1 MMISESIWIGDKILK
16 LIENSTDFRLLNIG
30 SSTRQF
36 REKEEPWIQENIFTP
51 IYGICSVDHLDM
63 KAQDGVDIIGD
74 LNDIIFLEQ
83 LKLKY
88 YDAILC
94 SNLLEHVLN
103 PEDIC
108 RGMEDCVNEGGFLIV
123 TVPCLY
129 PYHNDPIDTMF
140 RPDVEEL
147 VNYFKKSSLVE
158 GEILTMDNNHMKALL
173 CNRKLLFL
181 TIIRWFSPFYKF
193 NAWKKKISDIPNTFK
208 DYKVTCIL
216 MKKNTFYD
224 IN

>member
-16 LIENSTDFRLLNIG
+16 LTEDSTGFRLLNVG

-51 IYGICSVDHLDM
+51 ICENCHVDHLDM

-74 LNDIIFLEQ
+74 LTDIIFLEQ
-83 LKLKY
+83 LKLKC

-103 PEDIC
+103 REEIC
-108 RGMEDCVNEGGFLIV
+108 RCMEDCVNEGRFLIV
-123 TVPCLY
+123 TVPHLY

-147 VNYFKKSSLVE
+147 VNYFKRSSLVE
-158 GEILTMDNNHMKALL
+158 GEILTIDNNHMKALL
-173 CNRKLLFL
+173 HNKKLLVL
-181 TIIRWFSPFYKF
+181 TIIRWFTPFYKF
-193 NAWKKKISDIPNTFK
+193 GTWKKIISDIPNTFK
-208 DYKVTCIL
+208 AYKVTCIL
-216 MKKNTFYD
+216 MKKNKRK
-224 IN
+224 